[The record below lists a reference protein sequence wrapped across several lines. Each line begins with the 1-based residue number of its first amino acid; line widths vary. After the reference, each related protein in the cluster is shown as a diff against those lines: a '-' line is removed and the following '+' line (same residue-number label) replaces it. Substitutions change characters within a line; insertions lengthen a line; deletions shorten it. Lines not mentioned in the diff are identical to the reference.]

1 MRTVLLLLA
10 LLALAAGS
18 GAALWFFI
26 YRVNPAAMDAVAW
39 LAFYGLIWLGVASI
53 VAFVSIASRRLF
65 GRPLTADLAR
75 DAFRH
80 GLLLGFL
87 LAAFFGLKQTAHLT
101 YVTGGAVA
109 IFTILIEAFSN
120 RRRA

>member
-18 GAALWFFI
+18 GAALWFFVSG
-26 YRVNPAAMDAVAW
+26 VNPAAMDAVAW
-39 LAFYGLIWLGVASI
+39 LAFYGLVWLAAASVA
-53 VAFVSIASRRLF
+53 AFFSLGSRRLL
-65 GRPLTADLAR
+65 GRPLTAGLAR
-75 DAFRH
+75 DSFRH

-87 LAAFFGLKQTAHLT
+87 LAAFFALKQTHNLT

-109 IFTILIEAFSN
+109 ILTIIIEAFSG
-120 RRRA
+120 RRQS

>member
-10 LLALAAGS
+10 LSALAAGS

-26 YRVNPAAMDAVAW
+26 YRVDPAAMDAVAW
-39 LAFYGLIWLGVASI
+39 LAFYGLICLGVAS
-53 VAFVSIASRRLF
+53 VAALVSLASQRLF
-65 GRPLTADLAR
+65 GRPLTAGLAR

-87 LAAFFGLKQTAHLT
+87 LAAFFALKQTGFLT

-120 RRRA
+120 RRRS